1 MTASSP
7 LDSLGRR
14 RSPASVPGYLA
25 GRPSRNKGR
34 RYPPDPPR
42 TEEIIAV
49 MRCCGE
55 GVHGA
60 RARGLIVVLWRAG
73 LRIQEA
79 LDLSEL
85 DLDRRRGSVLVRRG
99 KGGRRREVGMDDWG
113 FEQLEPWLGRASG
126 CRSVRCSA
134 SSTGAPAG
142 APGTPRP
149 PAPRCVGA
157 PPGLVYGVASRR
169 ISCAMRMRSSSRA
182 RACRST
188 SFNANSVTATSA

>member
-1 MTASSP
+1 MTASPP

-85 DLDRRRGSVLVRRG
+85 DLDRRRGSVLVRCG
-99 KGGRRREVGMDDWG
+99 KGGRRREVGIDDWG
-113 FEQLEPWLGRASG
+113 FEQLEPCL
-126 CRSVRCSA
+126 
-134 SSTGAPAG
+134 
-142 APGTPRP
+142 
-149 PAPRCVGA
+149 
-157 PPGLVYGVASRR
+157 
-169 ISCAMRMRSSSRA
+169 RA
-182 RACRST
+182 RQAMP
-188 SFNANSVTATSA
+188 VG